1 MICHPKIANFR
12 VKQGEGGGKQG
23 EAGGKQGEAGRKQGG
38 RGREIGKLNINN
50 SGFVEILAT
59 LSLSIITYSKGDKE
73 LVKP

>member
-12 VKQGEGGGKQG
+12 GKQGEGGGKQG
-23 EAGGKQGEAGRKQGG
+23 EGGRKQGG
-38 RGREIGKLNINN
+38 RAREIGKLNINN

-59 LSLSIITYSKGDKE
+59 WAIGIITYSKGDKE

>member
-12 VKQGEGGGKQG
+12 VKQGQGRGKQ
-23 EAGGKQGEAGRKQGG
+23 AQGGRKQGG
-38 RGREIGKLNINN
+38 RGRERGKLNINN

-59 LSLSIITYSKGDKE
+59 WVISIITYSKGDKE

>member
-23 EAGGKQGEAGRKQGG
+23 ERGRKQGG
-38 RGREIGKLNINN
+38 RGREISKLNINN
-50 SGFVEILAT
+50 SGFEEIRAT
-59 LSLSIITYSKGDKE
+59 WALSIITYSKGDKE

>member
-1 MICHPKIANFR
+1 MIRHPKIANFR
-12 VKQGEGGGKQG
+12 VKQGEGGGKQREG
-23 EAGGKQGEAGRKQGG
+23 GRKQGG

-59 LSLSIITYSKGDKE
+59 LAIGIITYSKGGKE

>member
-1 MICHPKIANFR
+1 MICRPKIANFR

-23 EAGGKQGEAGRKQGG
+23 EGGRKQGG

-73 LVKP
+73 LVKL

>member
-23 EAGGKQGEAGRKQGG
+23 EGGRKQGG
-38 RGREIGKLNINN
+38 RGRELGKLNINN

-59 LSLSIITYSKGDKE
+59 LAIGITTYSKGDKK
-73 LVKP
+73 LVEY

>member
-12 VKQGEGGGKQG
+12 VKQGQGRGKHG
-23 EAGGKQGEAGRKQGG
+23 EEGRKQGG
-38 RGREIGKLNINN
+38 RGREIDQLNINH

-59 LSLSIITYSKGDKE
+59 LAISIITYSKGDKE

>member
-23 EAGGKQGEAGRKQGG
+23 EGGRKQRG

-59 LSLSIITYSKGDKE
+59 WAISIITYSKADKE
-73 LVKP
+73 LVKS

>member
-12 VKQGEGGGKQG
+12 VKQGQGGGKQG
-23 EAGGKQGEAGRKQGG
+23 EGGRKQGEGGRKQGG
-38 RGREIGKLNINN
+38 KEREIGKLNINN

-59 LSLSIITYSKGDKE
+59 LAISIITYSKGYKE